1 MNDRQFRLSC
11 FEHKEINMNWN
22 YIEANWKQFKAKVL
36 GKPANDQQD
45 RAADKQVVSTA
56 MINKS
61 STKNDCMLTEELQS
75 RRAVLRGALA
85 IGCYLFAPTALISAQ
100 AVAADSAAPT
110 AGKKVSKASVKYQNS
125 AKGEEKC
132 SGCINF
138 IAESNTCKRVEGK
151 INPNGHCILWAKK
164 G

>member
-1 MNDRQFRLSC
+1 MNR
-11 FEHKEINMNWN
+11 N
-22 YIEANWKQFKAKVL
+22 YIEENWKQLKAKL
-36 GKPANDQQD
+36 RKPASDQLD
-45 RAADKQVVSTA
+45 KTADKRVGTA
-56 MINKS
+56 I
-61 STKNDCMLTEELQS
+61 KNDCMLNEELQS
-75 RRAVLRGALA
+75 RRAVLRGVLA
-85 IGCYLFAPTALISAQ
+85 VGCCLFAPIALISTQ
-100 AVAADSAAPT
+100 AAGADSAAPT

>member
-1 MNDRQFRLSC
+1 MNR
-11 FEHKEINMNWN
+11 N
-22 YIEANWKQFKAKVL
+22 YIEENWKQLKAKVKAAL
-36 GKPANDQQD
+36 GKPDNLF
-45 RAADKQVVSTA
+45 DKSLT
-56 MINKS
+56 KS
-61 STKNDCMLTEELQS
+61 DCVMNEELQS
-75 RRAVLRGALA
+75 RRAVLRGAFA
-85 IGCYLFAPTALISAQ
+85 VGCCLFAPIALISAQ
-100 AVAADSAAPT
+100 AAAADSAAPT